1 MLVHG
6 SPGDGRSWVRV
17 IPLLADRFHV
27 MAVDLPGYGRS
38 DPLPEHETNRTAA
51 MGATVSV
58 LIESFSEPVRLCGH
72 SYGGNVALHA
82 AIHRPATVKHLTLLE
97 PVAFRALKLADDRH
111 TLAAATQFFS
121 SYTDRVTGGET
132 DAVSDMIDF
141 WFGRG
146 SFSKLPSAVQAYLK
160 ASAAKNGVDV
170 RASLS
175 ETTTCAEL
183 RTLTGPATVAYGDA
197 SPATAAAIARALARL
212 LPNSETCTVAGAA
225 HGMLDTHP
233 AGPER
238 IFTIPLRPG
247 YDGRDGGGD
256 VAVGRSER
264 PAAARPARRASG
276 GARGRR
282 HRPEH
287 AGVALRLDRVAARA
301 RRAGALHERAVCGQR
316 GDVEHPAAAA
326 RGRRGAARVRGELG
340 AASLRR
346 RG

>member
-58 LIESFSEPVRLCGH
+58 LIESLSEPVRLCGH

-233 AGPER
+233 Q
-238 IFTIPLRPG
+238 
-247 YDGRDGGGD
+247 D
-256 VAVGRSER
+256 VA
-264 PAAARPARRASG
+264 
-276 GARGRR
+276 
-282 HRPEH
+282 
-287 AGVALRLDRVAARA
+287 ALV
-301 RRAGALHERAVCGQR
+301 GALPMR
-316 GDVEHPAAAA
+316 
-326 RGRRGAARVRGELG
+326 
-340 AASLRR
+340 
-346 RG
+346 